1 MDAVVAAA
9 EDGARRGVAAFVKS
23 FFPDLGHA
31 DAIDG
36 GGSEDAQLMTSDRSI
51 EGVRLV
57 AIKSSRTR
65 PRYALLQKASESA
78 PAATNVLDL
87 GWAEALGELLGGNA
101 RFSAFSNGNL
111 PNLDALPPTLG
122 GSGDGDADVAAV
134 KEATETAKAGAGA
147 GGKQEL

>member
-1 MDAVVAAA
+1 METD
-9 EDGARRGVAAFVKS
+9 R
-23 FFPDLGHA
+23 
-31 DAIDG
+31 ID

-51 EGVRLV
+51 EGVLRLV

-101 RFSAFSNGNL
+101 RFSAFSNGSL